1 MKHHTISV
9 ILGLLFLAPAC
20 SGGELLIDTVA
31 GTGRAGD
38 NGRQGPAAEINI
50 DQPFGVEFGPDGAL
64 YICEVGQHRVR
75 RLDLEKSQLTTVAG
89 SGRKGYA
96 GDGGPA
102 VDADLNEPYEVRFD
116 SQGNLFFVEMRNCV
130 VRRVDKQS
138 GRISTVAGDGH
149 PGFGGDGGP
158 AARASLRDPHSI
170 AFDADGRLYIA
181 DIGNHRIRRVNLKTG
196 VIETIAGNGE
206 KKLPRDGAQAKDGPL
221 YGPRALFISGDKL
234 WIALREGN
242 SIWVMDLHDGT
253 LHHIAGAGGKGYS
266 GDGGSALAATFDG
279 PKGIVLGASN
289 NDLFVVDT
297 ENQAI
302 RRIDVRGRVVHAVA
316 GGGPRARGYGGD
328 GGPAQKA
335 RLDRPHGICVGPD
348 GGIYIGDTNNHR
360 VRRIAPRPLKPAISD

>member
-1 MKHHTISV
+1 MKRRTISV
-9 ILGLLFLAPAC
+9 VLGLLFLAPAC
-20 SGGELLIDTVA
+20 SRGELVIETVA

-38 NGRQGPAAEINI
+38 NGREGSAAEINI

-75 RLDLEKSQLTTVAG
+75 RLELEKGHLTTVAG

-158 AARASLRDPHSI
+158 ATRASLRDPHSI
-170 AFDADGRLYIA
+170 AFDANDRLYIA
-181 DIGNHRIRRVNLKTG
+181 DIGNHRIRRVDSKTG
-196 VIETIAGNGE
+196 IIETIAGNGE
-206 KKLPRDGAQAKDGPL
+206 KKLPRDGARANNGPL
-221 YGPRALFISGDKL
+221 LGPRALFISGREL

-242 SIWVMDLHDGT
+242 SIWVMDIQDGA
-253 LHHIAGAGGKGYS
+253 LKHIAGTGGKGYS
-266 GDGGSALAATFDG
+266 GDGGSALEATFDG
-279 PKGIVLGASN
+279 PKGIALDAKSKEG
-289 NDLFVVDT
+289 LFVVDT

-302 RRIDVRGRVVHAVA
+302 RRIDVQRRVVHAVA
-316 GGGPRARGYGGD
+316 GGGPQARGYGGD
-328 GGPAQKA
+328 GGPAEKA

-360 VRRIAPRPLKPAISD
+360 VRRIAPRP